1 MSKKEE
7 WMVHIWGGAWNHD
20 ANPSIEKDL
29 GIKDGYYYF
38 DAEEEKNR
46 FIQLIRQDKYEKQ
59 GLATDCKHGIM
70 THKRTIFV
78 ATLKYKDKAFVIH
91 YDLGYEYPE
100 DSAIFYFTEGNFG
113 CDCNR
118 SLAIRWE
125 YGEDA
130 IPELPCGDEIKVTD
144 YHIEYQ
150 GLTENNKK

>member
-1 MSKKEE
+1 MKNKEE
-7 WMVHIWGGAWNHD
+7 YMVHIWGGAWNKD

-29 GIKDGYYYF
+29 GIKSGHYYF
-38 DAEEEKNR
+38 DTEEEKNE
-46 FIQLIRQDKYEKQ
+46 FCKLLDNPIYSKQ
-59 GLATDCKHGIM
+59 GLAKDIKYGIM
-70 THKRTIFV
+70 THKRTVFV
-78 ATLKYKDKAFVIH
+78 AALKYKDKEFVLH

-130 IPELPCGDEIKVTD
+130 IPELECGDEIEMLS
-144 YHIEYQ
+144 YHVEYWD
-150 GLTENNKK
+150 

>member
-7 WMVHIWGGAWNHD
+7 YMIHIWGGAWNHD

-29 GIKDGYYYF
+29 GIKEGYYYF
-38 DAEEEKNR
+38 DTEEEKDEFLRSLNNP
-46 FIQLIRQDKYEKQ
+46 IYSKQ
-59 GLATDCKHGIM
+59 GIARDIKHGIM

-78 ATLKYKDKAFVIH
+78 VTFKYKDKEFVLH

-100 DSAIFYFTEGNFG
+100 DSAEFYFTDGNFG

-130 IPELPCGDEIKVTD
+130 IPELDCGYEIEMKE
-144 YHIEYQ
+144 YHIEYWD
-150 GLTENNKK
+150 